1 MKNQYKLQLGRS
13 ERFEDE
19 LPVISDLKDRFEH
32 TYIVGKTGMG
42 KSSLLERMAT
52 YDIEQGI
59 ATIFIDPKGDSLKK
73 IYHLA
78 KDKSKIHY
86 ISIESPVVI
95 NPLTKEGYK
104 LDNII
109 QEFITI
115 LDVLVT
121 LTASNPESTV
131 LMREIITMTLRVIKK
146 EENKNLDFF
155 TKFLLYP
162 EIRKKVIE
170 GPDITPD
177 EYLYWKD
184 FDAKN
189 REKVESA
196 KRVASRLI
204 EISTGEMR
212 DFVIGKNEFDVSNIV
227 ESGKV
232 VLVDTSR
239 MNRNSRIYLSNLIV
253 YSVLSYCEFAKRKE
267 KPLLVYVDEF
277 QIVVSSLFTEL
288 LARSRSSKV
297 GFTLAHQTFHQIP
310 RNILSDI
317 FGTVNT
323 QICFR
328 CGDEEA
334 SRFAPIF
341 GVKTKDVFNLAKY
354 HAWVRIGI
362 DNILIETYPPKLTE
376 VPDINIQHILNFQSS
391 NTSQKSLSV
400 DKQTSEPLSNMEET
414 QSKIHSQNQSEI
426 SFLEDKQKPEIN
438 LFGNEW
444 INY

>member
-1 MKNQYKLQLGRS
+1 MKYCF
-13 ERFEDE
+13 RFGYQDNLEQE
-19 LPVISDLKDRFEH
+19 LPEIRDLKDRFEH

-42 KSSLLERMAT
+42 KSTLLERMAL
-52 YDIEQGI
+52 YDINQGI
-59 ATIFIDPKGDSLKK
+59 STIFIDPKGDSLKK
-73 IYHLA
+73 IYSQIE
-78 KDKSKIHY
+78 DKSNVHY

-95 NPLTKEGYK
+95 NPLNKEGYR

-131 LMREIITMTLRVIKK
+131 LMREIITMTLKVIKN
-146 EENKNLDFF
+146 EEDKNLDFF
-155 TKFLLYP
+155 TRFLLYS
-162 EIRKKVIE
+162 EVRKRVIAE
-170 GPDITPD
+170 ANVTED
-177 EYLYWKD
+177 EYLYWTE
-184 FDAKN
+184 FDTKN

-212 DFVIGKNEFDVSNIV
+212 DFVIGKNEFDIESIV
-227 ESGKV
+227 QNQKT

-253 YSVLSYCEFAKRKE
+253 YSVLSYCEFAKKKD

-277 QIVVSSLFTEL
+277 QIVVSNLFSEL

-297 GFTLAHQTFHQIP
+297 GFTLAHQTFHQLP
-310 RNILSDI
+310 KNILSDI

-334 SRFAPIF
+334 TRFSTIF
-341 GVKTKDVFNLAKY
+341 GTKKQDIFNLPKY
-354 HAWVRIGI
+354 HAWIRLGT
-362 DNILIETYPPKLTE
+362 DNIQVETYPPKLTE
-376 VPDINIQHILNFQSS
+376 VPDINIQHTLNFHSS
-391 NTSQKSLSV
+391 NTIETVRVV
-400 DKQTSEPLSNMEET
+400 DKKTSEPPPVQE
-414 QSKIHSQNQSEI
+414 QSYRQTSIHKQTESIQYN
-426 SFLEDKQKPEIN
+426 FLGE
-438 LFGNEW
+438 EW
-444 INY
+444 ISY

>member
-1 MKNQYKLQLGRS
+1 MHDTIQTEKWEKYNLLLGIS
-13 ERFEDE
+13 QRFNDPIPE
-19 LPVISDLKDRFEH
+19 INNIKDRFEH

-42 KSSLLERMAT
+42 KSSLLERMAL
-52 YDIEQGI
+52 YDIEQGL
-59 ATIFIDPKGDSLKK
+59 ATIFVDPKGDSVKR

-78 KDKSKIHY
+78 KDKSNIDY

-95 NPLTKEGYK
+95 NPLNKTGYR

-109 QEFITI
+109 QEFIQI

-131 LMREIITMTLRVIKK
+131 LMREIITMTLRAIKN
-146 EENKNLDFF
+146 ETDKNLDYF

-162 EIRKKVIE
+162 DVRKKLIAE
-170 GPDITPD
+170 LNPYSD
-177 EYLYWKD
+177 EYKYWNE
-184 FDAKN
+184 FDPKN
-189 REKVESA
+189 RDKVESA

-204 EISTGEMR
+204 EISTGEMK
-212 DFVIGKNEFDVSNIV
+212 DFVVGKNEFDISTIV
-227 ESGKV
+227 EQGRV

-253 YSVLSYCEFAKRKE
+253 YSVLSYCEFAKKKD
-267 KPLLVYVDEF
+267 KPLMVYVDEF
-277 QIVVSSLFTEL
+277 QIVVSSLFSEL

-317 FGTVNT
+317 FGTVGS

-334 SRFAPIF
+334 NRFAPIF
-341 GVKTKDVFNLAKY
+341 GVKTKDVFNLPKY
-354 HAWVRIGI
+354 QAWVRIGI
-362 DNILIETYPPKLTE
+362 ENILIETFPPELSD
-376 VPDINIQHILNFQSS
+376 VPEIDLQHMLKFRVQQSQPIVDKIISKPTFQS
-391 NTSQKSLSV
+391 K
-400 DKQTSEPLSNMEET
+400 
-414 QSKIHSQNQSEI
+414 HAQSEI
-426 SFLEDKQKPEIN
+426 PFEQEEKHDSIDFLGD
-438 LFGNEW
+438 EW
-444 INY
+444 VHF

>member
-1 MKNQYKLQLGRS
+1 MKYNF
-13 ERFEDE
+13 RFGYQDNLEQE
-19 LPVISDLKDRFEH
+19 LPEIRNLKDRFEH

-42 KSSLLERMAT
+42 KSTLLERMAL
-52 YDIEQGI
+52 YDIRQGI

-73 IYHLA
+73 IYYQIE
-78 KDKSKIHY
+78 DKSNVHY

-95 NPLTKEGYK
+95 NPLNKEGYR

-131 LMREIITMTLRVIKK
+131 LMREIITMALKVIKK
-146 EENKNLDFF
+146 EEEKNLDFF

-162 EIRKKVIE
+162 KVRQDVIS
-170 GPDITPD
+170 GSDITSD
-177 EYLYWKD
+177 EYLYWSE
-184 FDAKN
+184 FDGKN

-204 EISTGEMR
+204 EISTGEMK
-212 DFVIGKNEFDVSNIV
+212 DFTIGKNEFDIENIV
-227 ESGKV
+227 QNQRV

-253 YSVLSYCEFAKRKE
+253 YSVLSYCEFAKKKE

-277 QIVVSSLFTEL
+277 QIVVSNLFSEL

-297 GFTLAHQTFHQIP
+297 GFTLAHQTFHQLP
-310 RNILSDI
+310 KNILSDI

-334 SRFAPIF
+334 TRFSTIF
-341 GVKTKDVFNLAKY
+341 GTKKQDIFNLPKY
-354 HAWVRIGI
+354 HAWIRLGT
-362 DNILIETYPPKLTE
+362 DNIQVETYPPKLTE
-376 VPDINIQHILNFQSS
+376 VPEINIQHTLHFNSS
-391 NTSQKSLSV
+391 NKAEVTQTV
-400 DKQTSEPLSNMEET
+400 DKRISEPLPNSKQL
-414 QSKIHSQNQSEI
+414 QSQITFPEKTNEKAFCFLGNDWI
-426 SFLEDKQKPEIN
+426 S
-438 LFGNEW
+438 
-444 INY
+444 Y

>member
-1 MKNQYKLQLGRS
+1 MKTKYKLQLGKG

-19 LPVISDLKDRFEH
+19 LPEISDLKDRFEH

-42 KSSLLERMAT
+42 KSSLLERMSL

-59 ATIFIDPKGDSLKK
+59 ATIFIDPKGDSVKK
-73 IYHLA
+73 LYHLA
-78 KDKSKIHY
+78 SDKSKIHY

-95 NPLTKEGYK
+95 NPLNKEGYR

-109 QEFITI
+109 QEFIQI

-162 EIRKKVIE
+162 EVRKRIIE
-170 GPDITPD
+170 EPDITQD

-184 FDAKN
+184 FDTKN

-227 ESGKV
+227 AQGKV

-267 KPLLVYVDEF
+267 NPLLVYVDEF

-297 GFTLAHQTFHQIP
+297 GFTLAHQTFQQIP

-341 GVKTKDVFNLAKY
+341 GVKIKDVFNLPKY
-354 HAWVRIGI
+354 HAWLRIGI
-362 DNILIETYPPKLTE
+362 DNILIETYPPTLTE
-376 VPDINIQHILNFQSS
+376 VPDISIQHTLNFHSTNSS
-391 NTSQKSLSV
+391 DMNMAV
-400 DKQTSEPLSNMEET
+400 DKKTTEPPPVQEQSYQQTP
-414 QSKIHSQNQSEI
+414 IHKQTDSIQYD
-426 SFLEDKQKPEIN
+426 FLRE
-438 LFGNEW
+438 EW
-444 INY
+444 ISY